1 MSRTVEAVYERGVFK
16 PLESLN
22 IPEHQRVVLT
32 VQIPNA
38 RETAATLESWHKVFE
53 GLSEKDIAEI
63 ESIALDRNNF
73 MTPVR

>member
-1 MSRTVEAVYERGVFK
+1 MSRTLEAVYERGVFK
-16 PLESLN
+16 PLESLD
-22 IPEHQRVVLT
+22 IPEHQRVVLI

-38 RETAATLESWHKVFE
+38 RETVATLESWHKVFE